1 MVTTC
6 VYKHADVIGSPV
18 SALITEYSYAPRKL
32 PKLRLVH
39 VATFCGWLE
48 VRATTTRS
56 STSAAMSQAAVN
68 SGPSGRGIVGSDFER
83 AKERIARRR
92 RAKDGDGSSDGG
104 DVCPSVEDAA
114 PNTSSHARGNSSDED
129 TSVGAAMSRRRCC
142 NVCAWTE
149 APAWAVHNRYIH
161 SGYRTGG
168 GYYGAL
174 RSVRPRPA
182 RADPSSSLN
191 PASTFNYSLF
201 HSSPSF
207 ETLSRRINNA
217 DYRADLPCNV
227 PLEYELDA
235 TPPACTPYLHRN
247 LPIGGWAEHKRQI
260 LFLCVDTISRR

>member
-1 MVTTC
+1 
-6 VYKHADVIGSPV
+6 
-18 SALITEYSYAPRKL
+18 
-32 PKLRLVH
+32 
-39 VATFCGWLE
+39 
-48 VRATTTRS
+48 
-56 STSAAMSQAAVN
+56 MSQAAVN

-201 HSSPSF
+201 SF
-207 ETLSRRINNA
+207 ITLRRN
-217 DYRADLPCNV
+217 PFSTHQQC
-227 PLEYELDA
+227 
-235 TPPACTPYLHRN
+235 
-247 LPIGGWAEHKRQI
+247 
-260 LFLCVDTISRR
+260 